1 MLLAEMGKMSEAE
14 QAFRA
19 AFKADPQS
27 AQAAYNLGVL
37 LAKDHPE
44 ESLDWCRRAA
54 ALGRDNPQYGY
65 TYAFY
70 LHRAGRLDQALAGD
84 SLRARTPSGAR
95 GQRTVRASTTAR
107 NTSPSLKG
115 RVGNRFLN

>member
-14 QAFRA
+14 RAFRA
-19 AFKADPQS
+19 AFKANPRS

-44 ESLDWCRRAA
+44 EALDWCRRAA
-54 ALGRDNPQYGY
+54 ELARDNPQYGY

-70 LHRAGRLDQALAGD
+70 LHQAGRLDQALQVIRSVRERHPAHED
-84 SLRARTPSGAR
+84 SAMLEQALLREQKS
-95 GQRTVRASTTAR
+95 SDKK
-107 NTSPSLKG
+107 SPVK
-115 RVGNRFLN
+115 N

>member
-14 QAFRA
+14 QSFRA
-19 AFKADPQS
+19 ALKANPQS

-37 LAKDHPE
+37 LSKDRPE

-54 ALGRDNPQYGY
+54 ELGRDKPQYGY

-70 LHRAGRLDQALAGD
+70 LHRAGRLDQALQAIR
-84 SLRARTPSGAR
+84 S
-95 GQRTVRASTTAR
+95 VRERYPAHESSAMLEQALLWEQK
-107 NTSPSLKG
+107 SAEEKQP
-115 RVGNRFLN
+115 LNN